1 MFQFIKLF
9 LISAGIFLIFDI
21 FWLIF
26 AYNNLYKNHIGH
38 LIGDFNIIPAVLF
51 YIIYIS
57 ALTFFVILPSI
68 DKQSI
73 YYVIMAGAFFG
84 LVCYSTYDLTNLAS
98 IKNWSL
104 TVTIIDIIWGTFV
117 TSTTATLVYLLVEKF
132 GGK

>member
-1 MFQFIKLF
+1 MTQYLKLF
-9 LISAGIFLIFDI
+9 FITAIVFLILDI
-21 FWLIF
+21 SWLIF

-57 ALTFFVILPSI
+57 ALTFFVIIPGI

-104 TVTIIDIIWGTFV
+104 TVTIIDIIWGSFV